1 MLIIFSGPPA
11 AGKSTIARRLAPR
24 LRAVWLC
31 IDTLETPIM
40 AAYGDDIADVGYRA
54 AYGVAEDN
62 LRLGH
67 IVIADCVNDIT
78 ITRDAWRAVAERAG
92 TPAFD
97 LEVLCSDQ
105 DEHRRRVET

>member
-24 LRAVWLC
+24 LRAVWLR

-67 IVIADCVNDIT
+67 IVIADCVNDRNAPGRPPSSWKSCVR
-78 ITRDAWRAVAERAG
+78 TRTSIAAA
-92 TPAFD
+92 
-97 LEVLCSDQ
+97 S
-105 DEHRRRVET
+105 RRGWWTFPG

>member
-24 LRAVWLC
+24 LRAVWLR

-54 AYGVAEDN
+54 AYGVA
-62 LRLGH
+62 
-67 IVIADCVNDIT
+67 
-78 ITRDAWRAVAERAG
+78 
-92 TPAFD
+92 
-97 LEVLCSDQ
+97 
-105 DEHRRRVET
+105 